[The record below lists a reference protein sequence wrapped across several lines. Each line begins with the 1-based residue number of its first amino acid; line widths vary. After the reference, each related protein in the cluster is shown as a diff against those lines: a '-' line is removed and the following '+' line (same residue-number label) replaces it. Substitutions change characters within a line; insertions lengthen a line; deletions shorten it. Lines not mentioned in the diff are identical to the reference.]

1 MGMFATNQLIGWL
14 GKHLDTVTVLC
25 DLNVAQNV
33 HVAQVPVGG
42 EPYKLNM
49 ILKRILNC
57 EEISV
62 CLQS

>member
-1 MGMFATNQLIGWL
+1 M
-14 GKHLDTVTVLC
+14 DTVTVLC

-33 HVAQVPVGG
+33 HAAQVPVGG

-57 EEISV
+57 EENFSV
-62 CLQS
+62 FVRELIAGEEGKSG